1 MGRERMMMGIPGE
14 EMTGERKRNAV
25 ISQWNLGTDIILQE
39 EKCPEESSDRNW
51 RLWSGSSAIKP

>member
-1 MGRERMMMGIPGE
+1 MMMGIPGE